1 MATVDA
7 LSGTSSN
14 TVSSSASGLSALTS
28 ADFSKIIFTELGRQ
42 DPLQPSDTKALL
54 EQISTLRSIQ
64 SNMDLSTNLNKLVSQ
79 SEFSSASTLIGKLV
93 SGVTNSSD
101 AQSRASGTVQAVVRT
116 KDGTFVQLG
125 DGKRISVS
133 NLDQIVDAASAT
145 NNTGAGV

>member
-7 LSGTSSN
+7 LSGSAAS
-14 TVSSSASGLSALTS
+14 TVSPTASGLSALTS
-28 ADFSKIIFTELGRQ
+28 ADFSKIIFTELGKQ

-64 SNMDLSTNLNKLVSQ
+64 SNMDLTTNLQKLVSQ
-79 SEFSSASTLIGKLV
+79 GEFSSAATLIGKTV
-93 SGVTNSSD
+93 SGVSTSQ
-101 AQSRASGTVQAVVRT
+101 ARASGTVQAVVRT

-125 DGKRISVS
+125 DGQRIGVS

-145 NNTGAGV
+145 NTAGTGT